1 MLSAPGY
8 GGGHRRLVMGL
19 SGYHLVIILV
29 IVLVIFGPGKLG
41 GIGKSLGTAIS
52 EFKNAMSPEEK
63 KDEEKPVDKLED
75 KKDA

>member
-1 MLSAPGY
+1 
-8 GGGHRRLVMGL
+8 MGAF

-41 GIGKSLGTAIS
+41 GIGKSLGQAIS
-52 EFKNAMSPEEK
+52 EFKNAMNPEEK
-63 KDEEKPVDKLED
+63 KDGEKPAEKLED